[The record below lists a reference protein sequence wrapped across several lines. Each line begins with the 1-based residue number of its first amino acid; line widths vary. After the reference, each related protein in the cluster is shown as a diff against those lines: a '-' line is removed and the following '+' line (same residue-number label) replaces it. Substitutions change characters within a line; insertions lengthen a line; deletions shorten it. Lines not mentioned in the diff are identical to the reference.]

1 MTQVLVVVVLTFFAV
16 METASSAANR
26 TINIGLVTPLT
37 GRTGFL
43 QVAAASSMGV
53 ETAKAHG
60 YLNATDI
67 MYI

>member
-1 MTQVLVVVVLTFFAV
+1 